1 MNIEAIIL
9 VVHVLL
15 ALALLGLILIQH
27 GKGADAGAAF
37 GSGASGTVFGASG
50 SGSFLTKITTWVA
63 ISFFATS
70 LTLAYL
76 SAHSGDKVSSV
87 FDKTV
92 EEQAADLPATAEEAV
107 AENVPVAE
115 DVPVVEEETTDLPAA
130 E

>member
-15 ALALLGLILIQH
+15 ALGLLALILVQH

-37 GSGASGTVFGASG
+37 GAGASGTVFGASG
-50 SGSFLTKITTWVA
+50 SASFLTKLTTWIA
-63 ISFFATS
+63 IAFFATS

-76 SAHSGDKVSSV
+76 SAHSGEKVTSV
-87 FDKTV
+87 FD
-92 EEQAADLPATAEEAV
+92 ETAEEQV
-107 AENVPVAE
+107 VDVPAAKEAVAE
-115 DVPVVEEETTDLPAA
+115 DVPVIEDSADTTDLPPA

>member
-107 AENVPVAE
+107 AE

>member
-15 ALALLGLILIQH
+15 ALLLLVLILIQH

-50 SGSFLTKITTWVA
+50 SGSFLTKVTTWVA
-63 ISFFATS
+63 IAFFATS

-87 FDKTV
+87 FDNTV
-92 EEQAADLPATAEEAV
+92 EEQATDLPAEEAV
-107 AENVPVAE
+107 AV
-115 DVPVVEEETTDLPAA
+115 DVPVIEEEATDLPAA

>member
-15 ALALLGLILIQH
+15 ALALLGLILVQH

-50 SGSFLTKITTWVA
+50 SGSFLTKVTTWVA
-63 ISFFATS
+63 IAFFATS

-76 SAHSGDKVSSV
+76 SAHSGEKANSV

-92 EEQAADLPATAEEAV
+92 EEQAADLPATAEEAI
-107 AENVPVAE
+107 AE
-115 DVPVVEEETTDLPAA
+115 DVPVVEEAAEEATDLPAA